1 MRYETHPVTVATVLE
16 PAMRTRLDAAA
27 QGYFAAVHTDSLPA
41 AVRAVRE
48 RPMHAVLLSPRV
60 VGHDQLA
67 AVGTLIAR
75 FPGVPAVAIVAEH
88 DPVSSERLLQ
98 LGVCGVRRLVDVSAR
113 DGWHKLRALVTQP
126 GGHTAARILGAVIP
140 ALGSPSPECWQF
152 FELLVRIAPGV
163 CTVRALARA
172 LRVRPSTFMSRFLR
186 AALPSPKRYLAA
198 TRLLYAAALLEIPG
212 FSVADAAY
220 RLEYSSPQSFGRHV
234 RAILGA
240 TASEFRRRYTLTV
253 ALDDYV
259 NRLIAPYRAA
269 FRGFNPL
276 HHGVSE
282 TGHVY

>member
-1 MRYETHPVTVATVLE
+1 MTLETHPLTVATVLE
-16 PAMRTRLDAAA
+16 PAMRTRLDAAT
-27 QGYFAAVHTDSLPA
+27 QGYFAALHANSLRE
-41 AVRAVRE
+41 AVRVVRE
-48 RPMHAVLLSPRV
+48 RPLQAVLLSPRV
-60 VGHDQLA
+60 VSHDQLA
-67 AVGTLIAR
+67 AVGTLITR
-75 FPGVPAVAIVAEH
+75 FPGVPTVAIVAEH

-98 LGVCGVRRLVDVSAR
+98 LGVCGVRRLVDVSCR

-126 GGHTAARILGAVIP
+126 SGHTAARILAAVIP
-140 ALGSPSPECWQF
+140 ALGDASPECRQF
-152 FELLVRIAPGV
+152 FELVVRAAPGV
-163 CTVRALARA
+163 CTVRGLARV
-172 LRVRPSTFMSRFLR
+172 LRVRPSTFMSRFFR

-234 RAILGA
+234 RAVLGA
-240 TASEFRRRYTLTV
+240 TAGEFRRRYTLAV